1 MRTVLLALCA
11 LLLLCLAGCG
21 SNPDEGLAT
30 QVDVMDI
37 QVTLPGAD
45 WHKASDGKI
54 GLLDS
59 ERWENGDGTIY
70 FRVATDPSEVLEYPA
85 FIDAALVNDYIDLMD
100 FPSSTIIKD
109 TTIMGL
115 SAVRIESV
123 LPDSAAYHTIDYVL
137 LKGLQHYYVSA
148 GATNA
153 AWNAGA
159 GDSVYAILDSLKVAT
174 GK

>member
-1 MRTVLLALCA
+1 MRIALLALCT

-21 SNPDEGLAT
+21 SNLDEGPAT
-30 QVDVMDI
+30 QVEIMDI
-37 QVTLPGAD
+37 QATLPGED
-45 WHKASDGKI
+45 WHQASNGKI

-70 FRVATDPSEVLEYPA
+70 FRVATNPDEVLSYPA
-85 FIDAALVNDYIDLMD
+85 SIDGALVKEYVDLMD
-100 FPSSTIIKD
+100 FPSSTIIKS

-123 LPDSAAYHTIDYVL
+123 LPDSAAYHTIDYVFL
-137 LKGLQHYYVSA
+137 RGLQHYYVGA
-148 GATNA
+148 GATNS
-153 AWNAGA
+153 AWNEDG
-159 GDSVYAILDSLKVAT
+159 GDIVYAILDTLELAK